1 MIAMND
7 DESDDDK
14 YDDDDHEL
22 ISMMMMMSL
31 VECLASVTHSST
43 ACMLSSDPF
52 NSDPR

>member
-1 MIAMND
+1 MMI
-7 DESDDDK
+7 
-14 YDDDDHEL
+14 
-22 ISMMMMMSL
+22 IMMMMSL